1 MLKLYN
7 TFTKSLEN
15 LASTDSDIKI
25 YLCGPTVQSSPHIGH
40 GRSAVV
46 FDFMVRYIKYS
57 GMNVIFA
64 RNITDIDDKII
75 EKSIEENISYKELGD
90 RVTKEFKDSYDKLNC
105 LTPDFE
111 PKATETIDQ
120 MIDLIDDLIS
130 KDYAYVTKSGVYF
143 DVSKYDSY
151 LELSGR
157 SFDEVFSGTRVNIE
171 EDKKNSED
179 FALWKISKEN
189 EPSWKSPWGSG
200 RPGWH
205 IECSAMIH
213 DIFKGE
219 IDIHCGGNDLIFPH
233 HENERAQSTSAF
245 SHNFVKHWVHNG
257 MINFSGKKMSKSE
270 GNSKFLAEYIDNY
283 GGNVLRY
290 FFLRANYRKPQ
301 EFSESLLEE
310 SKVTFNNIES
320 LIYGVEAGLEDS
332 NLEKMFND
340 AMNDDLNTPKFLGDM
355 FEYINKN
362 KNGNHTQFIKTKST
376 IKYLFEILGF
386 VFEDKEQKVD
396 IKLLEN
402 ILIEQNIQIENDINV
417 SINKFIAKRNEYRN
431 NKEFDKADY
440 MRNRLDEIGIV
451 IEDGNESGWRWKN
464 S

>member
-15 LASTDSDIKI
+15 IESTDSDIKI

-120 MIDLIDDLIS
+120 MIDLIDDLIR

-157 SFDEVFSGTRVNIE
+157 SFDEVLSGTRVNIE

-189 EPSWKSPWGSG
+189 EPSWKSPWGNG

-205 IECSAMIH
+205 IECSAMI
-213 DIFKGE
+213 
-219 IDIHCGGNDLIFPH
+219 L
-233 HENERAQSTSAF
+233 
-245 SHNFVKHWVHNG
+245 
-257 MINFSGKKMSKSE
+257 
-270 GNSKFLAEYIDNY
+270 
-283 GGNVLRY
+283 
-290 FFLRANYRKPQ
+290 
-301 EFSESLLEE
+301 
-310 SKVTFNNIES
+310 S
-320 LIYGVEAGLEDS
+320 LIH
-332 NLEKMFND
+332 
-340 AMNDDLNTPKFLGDM
+340 
-355 FEYINKN
+355 I
-362 KNGNHTQFIKTKST
+362 
-376 IKYLFEILGF
+376 
-386 VFEDKEQKVD
+386 
-396 IKLLEN
+396 
-402 ILIEQNIQIENDINV
+402 
-417 SINKFIAKRNEYRN
+417 
-431 NKEFDKADY
+431 
-440 MRNRLDEIGIV
+440 
-451 IEDGNESGWRWKN
+451 
-464 S
+464 

>member
-7 TFTKSLEN
+7 TFTKSLET
-15 LASTDSDIKI
+15 LESTGSDIKI

-46 FDFMVRYIKYS
+46 FDFMVRYIKFS
-57 GMNVIFA
+57 GNSVIFA

-120 MIDLIDDLIS
+120 MIDLIDDLIR

-157 SFDEVFSGTRVNIE
+157 SFDEVLSGTRVNIE

-189 EPSWKSPWGSG
+189 EPSWKSPWGNG

-233 HENERAQSTSAF
+233 HENEIAQSCAA
-245 SHNFVKHWVHNG
+245 
-257 MINFSGKKMSKSE
+257 SGKPFVNYWLHNEHLLVEGQKMSKSL
-270 GNSKFLAEYIDNY
+270 GNFYSLRDLLNKGHSSGAIRYTLISTHYRSKLNFT
-283 GGNVLRY
+283 
-290 FFLRANYRKPQ
+290 
-301 EFSESLLEE
+301 
-310 SKVTFNNIES
+310 SKKV
-320 LIYGVEAGLEDS
+320 EDS
-332 NLEKMFND
+332 QKCINKLIELKRRLENVIKIHND
-340 AMNDDLNTPKFLGDM
+340 SGEDISRCDSMLNHFSSKLADDLNISGALGELFSWVNLLFAKLD
-355 FEYINKN
+355 KN
-362 KNGNHTQFIKTKST
+362 KINYVSAKNSLQALNRVDS
-376 IKYLFEILGF
+376 ILG
-386 VFEDKEQKVD
+386 VLNYNDNLNIDDKVKE
-396 IKLLEN
+396 
-402 ILIEQNIQIENDINV
+402 LIDER
-417 SINKFIAKRNEYRN
+417 SKARNEKN
-431 NKEFDKADY
+431 WEKADKI
-440 MRNRLDEIGIV
+440 RIQLDDLGI
-451 IEDGNESGWRWKN
+451 ILEDTKDGVVWKRK
-464 S
+464 